1 MVSVAVQDA
10 AKERA
15 WRTFKQQFPLDL
27 AVFAIPL
34 LIDALANT
42 SSWGTR
48 AYWITLGVS
57 VGKTVL
63 GILLSYVMRI
73 KNPPKEEIAN

>member
-1 MVSVAVQDA
+1 MASVAVQDA

-27 AVFAIPL
+27 AVFIIPV
-34 LIDALANT
+34 LIDVIAST
-42 SSWGTR
+42 SNWGTK
-48 AYWITLGVS
+48 AYWVTVGVS

-63 GILLSYVMRI
+63 GMILAYIMRI
-73 KNPPKEEIAN
+73 KNPPQEERTI